1 MKFICNFL
9 LVLNYI
15 VYIIADVCAWAENIK
30 YGLLFLL
37 PLFVFPIVV
46 KLANKVAVSQADKFF
61 KSEWDVFLKKLKWGN
76 SVVFAIVALGYC
88 CLLYTSPSP
97 RDGLLSRMP
106 SSA

>member
-9 LVLNYI
+9 LILNYI
-15 VYIIADVCAWAENIK
+15 VYIIADVSAWATDVK

-46 KLANKVAVSQADKFF
+46 KLAHKFAVSQADKFF

-76 SVVFAIVALGYC
+76 SVVVAIVALFYW
-88 CLLYTSPSP
+88 LF
-97 RDGLLSRMP
+97 LSQP
-106 SSA
+106 N